1 MGLKNVTNAE
11 IISTMAADKES
22 YAYHALSEMDLSDI
36 NAVYDNIMMT
46 ETTRNDFV
54 NSLVKQIALIS
65 VNKAIFENELSF
77 LKSSEMRYGQTEEE
91 IFVNMVED
99 SDYDFYGDEKEI
111 FKLYKSNI
119 MAAFHDINFKKKWSV
134 TISYDE
140 LRNALRDEY
149 GLQSLI
155 NAKIAVLITSAN
167 YKEYVTTKALLTQGY
182 EHGCIYPVKITPPDT
197 EETVKAMLET
207 IRGYVDTLRFPN
219 PEFNY
224 AGSDATATPE
234 NVIFVTTPKLNAKID
249 VNALAYAFH
258 MDRAEVNTRTILVDS
273 LPENVYGFIS
283 DVRFFKIREQLRQM
297 AENYRGDS
305 LRWNFFYHLWV
316 MFSISPFYPCLVLTS
331 STIAGD
337 TLDISGADSV
347 SLDTQ
352 NVYKAEISDSTSQAN
367 AYIPQAVDWE
377 ITSTVTGNTT
387 GFVPGS
393 GILIVD
399 GKETAKTITIQARSR
414 YNKTVVKTKEIKVTV

>member
-1 MGLKNVTNAE
+1 
-11 IISTMAADKES
+11 
-22 YAYHALSEMDLSDI
+22 
-36 NAVYDNIMMT
+36 MT
-46 ETTRNDFV
+46 
-54 NSLVKQIALIS
+54 
-65 VNKAIFENELSF
+65 
-77 LKSSEMRYGQTEEE
+77 
-91 IFVNMVED
+91 
-99 SDYDFYGDEKEI
+99 
-111 FKLYKSNI
+111 
-119 MAAFHDINFKKKWSV
+119 AFHDVNFKKKWGV

-140 LRNALRDEY
+140 LRNAFRDEY

-182 EHGCIYPVKITPPDT
+182 EHGCIYPVKIAAPDT
-197 EETVKAMLET
+197 EEAVKAMLET

-273 LPENVYGFIS
+273 LPENVYGFIA

-297 AENYRGDS
+297 SENYRGDS

-331 STIAGD
+331 ASIAGD
-337 TLDISGADSV
+337 TLDITGVDSV

-352 NVYKAEISDSTSQAN
+352 TVYKSKISESTASEN
-367 AYIPQAVDWE
+367 TYIPQAVDWE

-399 GKETAKTITIQARSR
+399 GKETAKKITIQATSR
-414 YNKTVVKTKEIKVTV
+414 YNKNVLKTKEITVTV